1 MSSLFIKNARIIEPK
16 NVIERGHLRIKEG
29 KIEDFGDLLADEN
42 EHIIDAKGSILMPG
56 IIDIHTDALDGEIIP
71 RPGADFPIEIAFRE
85 LERKM
90 SGCGFTTVY
99 HSMHLG
105 YRSAEYNS
113 RSKYKRSE
121 VFETIHNASKGN
133 TLINNKIHLRF
144 ELTGVEAYQ
153 ECLEYIEKGFI
164 QMLSIMDHTPGRG
177 QHTIEWFMKMVMA
190 NGKTE
195 EQGLEELNE
204 RLNRPLID
212 GDELKKMIN
221 LAKEKGLAVASH
233 DDHTIEKVDY
243 MIKMGV
249 DICEF
254 PITMEVAKYATSLGQ
269 YVIGGASNILRGG
282 SLTGNLNMTDAVLEG
297 AIDSLCSDYYP
308 SAIIHSIFKLHQK
321 HGLGLSEA
329 VNLATLN
336 PAKAVGIDSDTGSIE
351 KGKDADLIL
360 VKLIDDLPMVT
371 HTIVKGKIVVQIP
384 QEITYNE
391 LSCA

>member
-29 KIEDFGDLLADEN
+29 KIVDFGDLLADEN
-42 EHIIDAKGSILMPG
+42 EQIIDAKGSILMPG

-177 QHTIEWFMKMVMA
+177 QHNKEWFMKMVLA

-212 GDELKKMIN
+212 GEELEKMIK

-336 PAKAVGIDSDTGSIE
+336 PAKAVGIDGDTGSIE

-371 HTIVKGKIVVQIP
+371 HTIVKGKIAVQTP

-391 LSCA
+391 FSYA